1 MPWKPISREK
11 WVVTLRHLMASEFDW
26 YSVTFWFPHDLR
38 NPCDVTRG
46 LLTQF
51 FPCVL
56 NLLMK
61 VELTRSVGH
70 EFDLYWFVFFNEDAF
85 LYSLKVSFH
94 FFYPHWL
101 IASPIDLPF
110 CTNWWFSFGTHE
122 AANLW
127 VLRWF
132 AAIYFNG
139 KEWLP
144 SSAPRHLLN
153 DGWTS
158 NSFRTCKYYLII
170 FTYLINFNHGQLPF
184 FIVYIQIICIG

>member
-1 MPWKPISREK
+1 MSLINI
-11 WVVTLRHLMASEFDW
+11 
-26 YSVTFWFPHDLR
+26 YI
-38 NPCDVTRG
+38 G
-46 LLTQF
+46 L
-51 FPCVL
+51 
-56 NLLMK
+56 
-61 VELTRSVGH
+61 S
-70 EFDLYWFVFFNEDAF
+70 FFNEDAF

-94 FFYPHWL
+94 LFHPHWL

-122 AANLW
+122 AANLS

-170 FTYLINFNHGQLPF
+170 FTYLINLIMVNSLFYCLHPDHLYRLTWFYNF
-184 FIVYIQIICIG
+184 FCLFVQYSYILIL